1 MQAPIRRWVQI
12 FLAGALI
19 VFALRLAHIF
29 YQRSRPPQP
38 PRSSEVASRPV
49 PADYYVH
56 IPRAYL
62 STFRS
67 AQKLKG
73 SVVWIRDGYR
83 YGHFPFDAR
92 RRRSREIEDPPLLAP
107 IQRITIAEVVREPTE
122 RRGVDEINVIF
133 EDPAASP
140 TLSPTLSP
148 TFSLTLRAITIG
160 HCDRPRDSCRFY
172 FDEMFF
178 LKDPREL
185 YSHWRQ
191 EAWEAVGRGEVQE
204 GMSETQISF
213 AVGFGRLLSKETA
226 ATGGDRVVEFR
237 PPGRPPLVVTF
248 GADGNARRVQVH

>member
-1 MQAPIRRWVQI
+1 MQAPIQRWVQI

-19 VFALRLAHIF
+19 VAALRLAHIF

-49 PADYYVH
+49 PADYFVH

-62 STFRS
+62 STFHS

-73 SVVWIRDGYR
+73 SVVGIRDGYR

-133 EDPAASP
+133 EDPAPSP
-140 TLSPTLSP
+140 TPSP
-148 TFSLTLRAITIG
+148 TFSQTLRAITIG
-160 HCDRPRDSCRFY
+160 HCDRRRDSCRFY

-185 YSHWRQ
+185 YAHWPQ

-213 AVGFGRLLSKETA
+213 AVGFGRLLPKETA
-226 ATGGDRVVEFR
+226 ATGSGRVVEFR
-237 PPGRPPLVVTF
+237 PPGRRPLVVTF
-248 GADGNARRVQVH
+248 GTDGNAHRIQVQ